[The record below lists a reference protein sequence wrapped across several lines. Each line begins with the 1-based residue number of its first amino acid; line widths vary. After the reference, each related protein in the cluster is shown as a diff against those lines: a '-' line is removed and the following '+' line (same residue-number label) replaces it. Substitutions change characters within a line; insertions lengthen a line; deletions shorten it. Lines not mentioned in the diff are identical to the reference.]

1 MPCLASFVR
10 LSCYLW
16 HVGAEKPY
24 RMHIGTSRK
33 QCRQGN
39 VDIVQKKCKPLP
51 FFGGKLERCCLCQ
64 GMNVE
69 LPPVQD
75 GIRHALISCEIFVP
89 EARSLTME
97 IPEVRRSWSR
107 CLHLR
112 LFLRCWQSCVDSMAR
127 DLHHSYTME
136 RCLMQRI
143 RSMFDDV
150 WCMQHVQLRMET
162 IPTFEI
168 PRSARYEEIVNLS
181 CFEPLP
187 IWNFHHRLI
196 IVDYFHQFSQ
206 SLYARWCL
214 QLTQFDWCMPSRN
227 SAHTLDEL
235 INSFR

>member
-1 MPCLASFVR
+1 
-10 LSCYLW
+10 
-16 HVGAEKPY
+16 
-24 RMHIGTSRK
+24 MHIETSRK

-39 VDIVQKKCKPLP
+39 VDILVVQKMCKPLD
-51 FFGGKLERCCLCQ
+51 FFWGKLERCCLCQ

-75 GIRHALISCEIFVP
+75 GIRHALISRDIFVP

-127 DLHHSYTME
+127 DLHHSYTMK
-136 RCLMQRI
+136 RCLM
-143 RSMFDDV
+143 MFDYACSTCSSGWRPYPPLKFLD
-150 WCMQHVQLRMET
+150 QLDMKKLW
-162 IPTFEI
+162 TFL
-168 PRSARYEEIVNLS
+168 ALS
-181 CFEPLP
+181 LFP

-214 QLTQFDWCMPSRN
+214 QLTQFDWCMPSRD